1 MENQIK
7 KGDIVGNTVNG
18 FKFQV
23 VEILYQFEGY
33 TKMIVENIS
42 TFEKRETDSDNMY
55 LHGTRK
61 Y

>member
-23 VEILYQFEGY
+23 VEILYQIEGY